1 MSSSASSVHS
11 MTGYASRT
19 FSFLDQAYKI
29 ELKSLNHR
37 FLELKLRTPRDWA
50 SFETALRA
58 LVESKLKRGSVELW
72 VEKQSKGAV
81 NENEIQINS
90 AQAEYA
96 YKTLSEMT
104 ARFQLSEK
112 PSLRDLLTF
121 PEVVGKGAASAMTE
135 AQLAELKKIL
145 LDEVSKGLDDLQKMR
160 VIEGSKLQTALLA
173 IIDQFKAAH
182 ARFLGLRDQ
191 IQKRAQEKIKKR
203 IEQCFE
209 AYTTPDSQMRALME
223 TRIAQEIS
231 YTLEKLDIEEELTRF
246 IGHVREIESLLK
258 QGGLVGKK
266 LDFMFQELNR
276 EINTLGNKAQ
286 DLDVSQDVISLK
298 MWVEQMREQSLNLE

>member
-1 MSSSASSVHS
+1 MNS

-19 FSFLDQAYKI
+19 FVFSDQHYKI

-37 FLELKLRTPRDWA
+37 FLELKLRTPREWNA
-50 SFETALRA
+50 FEPALRSA
-58 LVESKLKRGSVELW
+58 VESKVKRGSVELW
-72 VEKQSKGAV
+72 VERMPGASSP
-81 NENEIQINS
+81 NEIQVNQK
-90 AQAEYA
+90 QAEYA
-96 YKTLSEMT
+96 HRVLSEL
-104 ARFQLSEK
+104 AVRFNLGDSV
-112 PSLRDLLTF
+112 SLRDLLTF
-121 PEVVGKGAASAMTE
+121 PEVIGKGGATPLTDAQINGLRDVLLVEVGKA
-135 AQLAELKKIL
+135 
-145 LDEVSKGLDDLQKMR
+145 LDDLVKMR
-160 VIEGSKLQTALLA
+160 SQEGEKLRAALLA
-173 IIDQFKAAH
+173 IVAQFRQAH
-182 ARFLGLRDQ
+182 GRFLKLRDQ
-191 IQKRAQEKIKKR
+191 IRTRAQEKVRKR

-231 YTLEKLDIEEELTRF
+231 YAFDKLDIEEELTRF
-246 IGHVREIESLLK
+246 IGHIDQIETLLK
-258 QGGLVGKK
+258 TNGLVGKK

>member
-1 MSSSASSVHS
+1 MSGSGTIHS
-11 MTGYASRT
+11 MTGYSSRT

-37 FLELKLRTPRDWA
+37 FLELKLRTPREWN
-50 SFETALRA
+50 SFETSLRS
-58 LVESKLKRGSVELW
+58 LVESKLKRGSVEVW
-72 VEKQSKGAV
+72 VERLSTGAGA
-81 NENEIQINS
+81 NEIQVNLK
-90 AQAEYA
+90 QAEYA
-96 YKTLSEMT
+96 HQLLSDLSL
-104 ARFQLSEK
+104 RFNLAEK
-112 PSLRDLLTF
+112 VSLRDLLTF
-121 PEVVGKGAASAMTE
+121 PEVIGKGAGSILTE
-135 AQLAELKKIL
+135 EQMAQLKTIL
-145 LDEVSKGLDDLQKMR
+145 LEEVSKAIDDLIKMR
-160 VIEGSKLQTALLA
+160 IQEGAKLQVALLA

-182 ARFLGLRDQ
+182 ARFVSLRDQ
-191 IQKRAQEKIKKR
+191 IQKRAQEKIRKR

-231 YTLEKLDIEEELTRF
+231 YALDKLDIEEELTRF
-246 IGHVREIESLLK
+246 IGHVTEIGKLLST
-258 QGGLVGKK
+258 GGLVGKK